1 MNIPEWK
8 AGNFPKRL
16 KRARQK
22 AELTQDQLAN
32 QLGIR
37 QATISRIEAGHEPR
51 AGLLQRIVT
60 FVENIERSNPKIEDD
75 IVSAIGKSQEFKA
88 LIARVA
94 AEL

>member
-1 MNIPEWK
+1 MKISDWK
-8 AGNFPKRL
+8 AGHFPKRL
-16 KRARQK
+16 KLARQK
-22 AELTQDQLAN
+22 AELTQAQLAS

-51 AGLLQRIVT
+51 SGLSQRIVT
-60 FVENIERSNPKIEDD
+60 FVEYIEQSKLKIEDD